1 MLTYVWAY
9 STPHLDPSVQS
20 NGPLYHIPC
29 FLLGSCSLRVDE
41 SSVIDD
47 TSCGGSSGDQIR
59 KERSFRNNL
68 TRLCH
73 SLDLPDPILIW
84 KAIETPYIGHSLVRG
99 VSKAIKML
107 HPTKEALRSREALCW
122 GPEKCLSEFCG
133 PSLPRQRGPGKHHRN
148 ERFVRFIRDWGMN
161 KSIKR
166 SASQSNTEDI
176 DFGISYRISKHSSLK

>member
-47 TSCGGSSGDQIR
+47 TSWGGSSGDQIR

-68 TRLCH
+68 TRL
-73 SLDLPDPILIW
+73 SLAGLTGSDLDLKSNRDAVHWPQSG
-84 KAIETPYIGHSLVRG
+84 ARSL
-99 VSKAIKML
+99 
-107 HPTKEALRSREALCW
+107 
-122 GPEKCLSEFCG
+122 
-133 PSLPRQRGPGKHHRN
+133 
-148 ERFVRFIRDWGMN
+148 
-161 KSIKR
+161 
-166 SASQSNTEDI
+166 
-176 DFGISYRISKHSSLK
+176 